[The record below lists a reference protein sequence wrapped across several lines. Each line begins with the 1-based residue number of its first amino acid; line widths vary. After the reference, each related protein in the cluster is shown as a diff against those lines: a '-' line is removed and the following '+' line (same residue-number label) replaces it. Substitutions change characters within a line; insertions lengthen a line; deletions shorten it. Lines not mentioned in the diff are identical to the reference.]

1 MKRVLLLLPTTGYR
15 NNDFLAAANKLG
27 VEFASGSSRLN
38 TRASARGFGL
48 VYQCHD
54 RRQDRSVVAC
64 GCGDA
69 VCRSSMRRSASRAA
83 TSILPPRST
92 PMIAEFESNPR
103 RDGP

>member
-15 NNDFLAAANKLG
+15 NNDFLAAAKKVG

-38 TRASARGFGL
+38 TRASARAFGL
-48 VYQCHD
+48 VYQRHD

-69 VCRSSMRRSASRAA
+69 VPLEHAPVGVESGNLDLGA
-83 TSILPPRST
+83 TEVD
-92 PMIAEFESNPR
+92 AYA
-103 RDGP
+103 